1 MNHDPVLSV
10 EVDRASILFVMFV
23 DFDQTARKCCRLR
36 FWVEALAVCSDFRN
50 MVCDRNHYFTKFDDI
65 CSAHEV
71 TKIETVGEE
80 YVSAVGVIPRD
91 IEADKALGH
100 AVILGRLIKAA
111 KEILMVQRDTQGS
124 DEEVKLKMGI
134 HTGPVVAGVIG
145 QKLPRFRLFGD
156 TINTAAR
163 LMQKGLP
170 GELQFGEAT
179 KSCLPKGVAYRWRD
193 NIEMKGK
200 GKVSVE
206 SLWVEACFPDTSKR
220 FLRLVHLCLGY
231 FRISAIEQI
240 LTLAKTLHFKV

>member
-80 YVSAVGVIPRD
+80 CAIVYVSAVGVIPRD
-91 IEADKALGH
+91 IEAADKALGH

-134 HTGPVVAGVIG
+134 HTGPVAHGLDGEVF
-145 QKLPRFRLFGD
+145 KSRFRLFGD

-163 LMQKGLP
+163 LMQK
-170 GELQFGEAT
+170 
-179 KSCLPKGVAYRWRD
+179 VAYRWRD

-206 SLWVEACFPDTSKR
+206 SLWVEACFP
-220 FLRLVHLCLGY
+220 
-231 FRISAIEQI
+231 EQEPEKEQ
-240 LTLAKTLHFKV
+240 AQEQEQEQEPEPEQEQEQEEDQE